1 MGVRARMLVLT
12 GRQLGVLTGR
22 PLPAATSRATPG
34 QFCVSMRTDTLLFWS
49 STRSGAGLPAAADWA
64 HVGRPVVP
72 PRSGSQQ
79 AHVVAR
85 MRVPSLDVA
94 ITSTVW
100 LPVLG
105 SFGRRKR

>member
-12 GRQLGVLTGR
+12 GRQLGVETGS

-34 QFCVSMRTDTLLFWS
+34 QFWASMRTETLLFWS
-49 STRSGAGLPAAADWA
+49 RTRSGTGLPAAADWA

-72 PRSGSQQ
+72 PRSGSQHAQ
-79 AHVVAR
+79 VVAR
-85 MRVPSLDVA
+85 MRVPLSEVA
-94 ITSTVW
+94 MTSTVW

-105 SFGRRKR
+105 SF

>member
-1 MGVRARMLVLT
+1 MLVLT
-12 GRQLGVLTGR
+12 GRQAGVETGR
-22 PLPAATSRATPG
+22 PLPAVTSSGTPA
-34 QFCVSMRTDTLLFWS
+34 QFWASMRTDTLLFWS
-49 STRSGAGLPAAADWA
+49 RTRSGTGLPAAADWA

-72 PRSGSQQ
+72 PRKVSQHDQ
-79 AHVVAR
+79 VVAR

-94 ITSTVW
+94 MTSTVW